1 MQLPIFSTVMI
12 FQNSFLRHFVK
23 IKNVVLFKCFGRA
36 WACLGVLGFAYFFV
50 VSHRVVGRTRA
61 CWGYWSVVGAGFS
74 MYLSQN

>member
-1 MQLPIFSTVMI
+1 MWLDI
-12 FQNSFLRHFVK
+12 LGRAWACLG
-23 IKNVVLFKCFGRA
+23 VLGRA